1 MISFTYPLSLQWTP
15 FMVRLRQLLDFGI
28 SDSEALVEV
37 HKQRMFNLFMLLA
50 MPFVCIAL
58 SFNLINGKYELSI
71 FNFIQ
76 LAIFIINIWIG
87 YSRKYLVLRI
97 WSLVLLSIIAL
108 FVAIHYRNGTE
119 YRVLVMLV
127 AGVVIFDSNW
137 KYILFALLISVV
149 FSYARYL
156 DLLDLHLDPTQIGF
170 RMAQVFF
177 PFVFTCIS
185 LFYLKHIYLKSQLK
199 LQAALDEVSI
209 SKERQQRIMY
219 SLAHDLRSPLSNVI
233 SMARLMKA
241 EGNMNEEQ
249 VKWLDFIESST
260 VNSNALIN
268 ELLESNE
275 LLTKI
280 DQLVVIDLNQIVGNV
295 VILTQLKATEK
306 QISIEFQPSASACKV
321 AIDLMKIQRLCTN
334 LINNAIKFSQKGQ
347 QILVS
352 ISQNST
358 DCFIT
363 IQDFGI
369 GISEKQIPFIFDAF
383 TKAKRKGT
391 DNEASYGLGLS
402 ICKQIAEQHGGGI
415 QVESQIGKGT
425 AFIVSLPMNKG

>member
-1 MISFTYPLSLQWTP
+1 ME
-15 FMVRLRQLLDFGI
+15 RLRQLLDFGI

-50 MPFVCIAL
+50 MPFICIAL

-156 DLLDLHLDPTQIGF
+156 DLLDQHLDPTQIGF

-199 LQAALDEVSI
+199 LQVALDEVSN

-241 EGNMNEEQ
+241 EGNINEEQ
-249 VKWLDFIESST
+249 LKWLDFIESST

-280 DQLVVIDLNQIVGNV
+280 DKLELIDLNQVVANV

-306 QISIEFQPSASACKV
+306 QISIEWQPSASASIV
-321 AIDLMKIQRLCTN
+321 AIDVMKIQRLCTN

-358 DCFIT
+358 DCFLT
-363 IQDFGI
+363 IKDFGI

-402 ICKQIAEQHGGGI
+402 ICKQITEQHGGTI
-415 QVESQIGKGT
+415 SVVSEIGKGT
-425 AFIVSLPMNKG
+425 EFLVRLPMVRA

>member
-1 MISFTYPLSLQWTP
+1 MVSL
-15 FMVRLRQLLDFGI
+15 RHLLDFGI
-28 SDSEALVEV
+28 SDAEGLVEV

-50 MPFVCIAL
+50 TPFVFIAL
-58 SFNLINGKYELSI
+58 TFNLINGKYELSI
-71 FNFIQ
+71 FNFVQI
-76 LAIFIINIWIG
+76 AIFAVNIWIG
-87 YSRKYLVLRI
+87 YTRKYLVLRT
-97 WSLVLLSIIAL
+97 WSLVILSIIAL
-108 FVAIHYRNGTE
+108 YVAIQYRNGTE

-156 DLLDLHLDPTQIGF
+156 DLLDQQLDPTQIGF

-177 PFVFTCIS
+177 PFVFTCVS
-185 LFYLKHIYLKSQLK
+185 LYYLKHIYLKSQLK

-241 EGNMNEEQ
+241 EGNINEEQ
-249 VKWLDFIESST
+249 VQWLDFIESST

-268 ELLESNE
+268 ELLDSNE

-280 DQLVVIDLNQIVGNV
+280 DQLQLINLNQLLSNV
-295 VILTQLKATEK
+295 VILTQFKANEK
-306 QISIEFQPSASACKV
+306 KINIQFQPATGACMV
-321 AIDLMKIQRLCTN
+321 SVDVMKIQRLFTN
-334 LINNAIKFSQKGQ
+334 LINNAIKFSQREQ
-347 QILVS
+347 VVIVS
-352 ISQNST
+352 ISQTENN
-358 DCFIT
+358 CFIS
-363 IQDFGI
+363 IKDFGI
-369 GISEKQIPFIFDAF
+369 GISEKQIPMIFDAF

-391 DNEASYGLGLS
+391 DNEVSYGLGLS
-402 ICKQIAEQHGGGI
+402 ICKQIAEQHQGGI
-415 QVESQIGKGT
+415 QVKSELGKGT
-425 AFIVSLPMNKG
+425 EFIVSLPMNNG